1 MDQQPYP
8 GPAPLFHL
16 RMMALFV
23 ILWLTD
29 FVMFV
34 VAVDHTFTHGV
45 GGMVLFASE
54 VSPLCIGTVPARC

>member
-16 RMMALFV
+16 RMMALFA
-23 ILWLTD
+23 ILGLID
-29 FVMFV
+29 FIMFA
-34 VAVDHTFTHGV
+34 VAIDHTLTYGV

-54 VSPLCIGTVPARC
+54 VSPSCIAPIRC